1 MATIKLGELLIKAN
15 VLVDS
20 QLKAALAEQQKWG
33 GKLGEILVRMN
44 VITEDILVRAL
55 SKQLGITA
63 ANLDAVQG
71 IPPHVKSKI
80 PLSNARDMSVLP
92 LQLKD
97 EGKSLVV
104 AMAEPQN
111 IEHLD
116 TLRSLS
122 KLRIIPLIA
131 GRTAISRAYGRFYE
145 GEADLGDFEGSF
157 KVVDSQGRTVVKS
170 LKEIEAEG
178 AKRPAAA
185 APAPPPPAARPAA
198 GTPGVAAPRA
208 TMSDVPAQK
217 APPAPNSVEAALD
230 LLRAVEEVQR
240 KEVSA
245 LKAMVELMIEKGIFS
260 RDEYLAKV
268 KR

>member
-1 MATIKLGELLIKAN
+1 MATIKLGELLIRAN
-15 VLVDS
+15 VLNDA
-20 QLKAALAEQQKWG
+20 QLKTALAEQQRWG

-44 VITEDILVRAL
+44 VISEDILTKAL
-55 SKQLGITA
+55 SKQLNVPA
-63 ANLDAVQG
+63 ANLDAIQG

-80 PLSNARDMSVLP
+80 PLDEARDLCALP

-97 EGKSLVV
+97 EGKTLVV

-111 IEHLD
+111 VQQLD
-116 TLRSLS
+116 TLRALS
-122 KLRIIPLIA
+122 KCRVSAMIA
-131 GRTAISRAYGRFYE
+131 GRTAIQRAFGRFYE

-170 LKEIEAEG
+170 LKEIEAQG
-178 AKRPAAA
+178 AKEKPAPPVAAA
-185 APAPPPPAARPAA
+185 APVA
-198 GTPGVAAPRA
+198 TPRTPSL
-208 TMSDVPAQK
+208 SDVPTGRNK
-217 APPAPNSVEAALD
+217 AATPNTVDGALE

-260 RDEYLAKV
+260 REEYLAKV